1 MAHLSF
7 RHTHSNTSWCMFS
20 WIPSTQA
27 DVYCIFF
34 LVKAHEAK
42 NSHDTTPAEDHE
54 VIEWDDSESD
64 AEGGQ
69 EQIEEEEEEDGSGS
83 QYKTETD
90 DDDACKS
97 KQ

>member
-1 MAHLSF
+1 
-7 RHTHSNTSWCMFS
+7 MF
-20 WIPSTQA
+20 I
-27 DVYCIFF
+27 VFF

-42 NSHDTTPAEDHE
+42 TSHDTTPAEDHE

-69 EQIEEEEEEDGSGS
+69 EQIEEEEEEEDGSGS